1 MLRFG
6 EHPKKT
12 DLPLHQDFKPKKK
25 TVAEKRRLYKVGASV
40 LAVIIILFLWLKPG
54 SNDESS
60 STIQDET
67 FINTQD
73 SEVKIYDIT
82 ADGIQDV
89 SETGVPKES
98 EKEAL
103 DIEYYDLID
112 YQGNPQSK
120 ANGDKVLLCVPLRDA
135 EKVLPLL
142 FRNMMNMTYY
152 HNLIDIAF
160 LVSDCSKGDRTMEKL
175 TEYSIAMQQGKL
187 LELLDGEKSALKA
200 KGMKGSS
207 DLYLHYLP
215 EDYVNNVKAA
225 YSPPYHEE
233 YTKPFRSVQI
243 YQKDFGQ
250 VIGQGFSDRHDVKVQ
265 GIRRKLMGRARNW
278 LITSALKPYHSWVYW
293 RDADIETSP
302 GDILENLMRF
312 SSSYDVIVPNVWRP
326 LPTFLGDKQPYDLN
340 SWIESEEGLKL
351 AQTLDEDDVI
361 VEGYAQYPTWRVHL
375 AYIRSDEGDKDEVV
389 ELDGVGGVSILSK
402 AKVFRQGSNFPA
414 FTFLNHAETEA
425 FGKLTKKMGFKI
437 AGLPHYTIWHI
448 YEPSE
453 DDLLEI
459 SRLER
464 KKRRYRND

>member
-1 MLRFG
+1 M
-6 EHPKKT
+6 
-12 DLPLHQDFKPKKK
+12 
-25 TVAEKRRLYKVGASV
+25 
-40 LAVIIILFLWLKPG
+40 
-54 SNDESS
+54 
-60 STIQDET
+60 
-67 FINTQD
+67 
-73 SEVKIYDIT
+73 IYDIT
-82 ADGIQDV
+82 ADGVRDV
-89 SETGVPKES
+89 SETGTPE
-98 EKEAL
+98 EPEEEAL
-103 DIEYYDLID
+103 DVEYYDLIN

-175 TEYSIAMQQGKL
+175 TEYSTAMQQGKL
-187 LELLDGEKSALKA
+187 LELLDGEKSASEA
-200 KGMKGSS
+200 KGIKGSS

-302 GDILENLMRF
+302 GDILENMMRF
-312 SSSYDVIVPNVWRP
+312 SNSYDVIVPNR
-326 LPTFLGDKQPYDLN
+326 
-340 SWIESEEGLKL
+340 
-351 AQTLDEDDVI
+351 
-361 VEGYAQYPTWRVHL
+361 
-375 AYIRSDEGDKDEVV
+375 KD
-389 ELDGVGGVSILSK
+389 
-402 AKVFRQGSNFPA
+402 
-414 FTFLNHAETEA
+414 
-425 FGKLTKKMGFKI
+425 
-437 AGLPHYTIWHI
+437 
-448 YEPSE
+448 
-453 DDLLEI
+453 
-459 SRLER
+459 
-464 KKRRYRND
+464 